1 MQRFPDFIQQS
12 DFIRTFAVNA
22 IQSNVGMPEDLLY
35 KSITF
40 RRELLL
46 HSSSEIHRKQ
56 NQLNLNREQTR
67 GL

>member
-35 KSITF
+35 KSVTF
-40 RRELLL
+40 RRGLLL

-56 NQLNLNREQTR
+56 RQLNLNREQTQ